1 MAIDHYGIMY
11 AVLVGSGGAYGY
23 MKSGSVPS
31 LAAGLIFGTLLGV
44 GAFQVSRNADNYQLS
59 LGTSALLGGLM
70 GYRYYNS
77 GKIMPAGLLAGISV
91 AMAVRYGSMAFFSN
105 KEFKTE
111 NIKN

>member
-1 MAIDHYGIMY
+1 MI
-11 AVLVGSGGAYGY
+11 L
-23 MKSGSVPS
+23 GSVPS

-77 GKIMPAGLLAGISV
+77 GKIMPAGLLAGIRFVNSLHV
-91 AMAVRYGSMAFFSN
+91 QTVY
-105 KEFKTE
+105 
-111 NIKN
+111 I